1 MWNWSIWADWNY
13 WWMVSWVYSW
23 LWYIRLSH
31 LIWLLCIFIIIVL
44 LFGFSRWQHSTLINS
59 NAFKRW
65 RLLWLSMSSLWLKSN
80 FWHVL
85 VLTLS
90 LIVLST
96 KLICIY
102 LKDVSRIAWLVR
114 EVVVSWVLV
123 LVCKMLDLWFVK
135 KVLSWVLLLKKNVWS
150 LFSLNHWLGHEIV
163 DLLSIMQRTL
173 EIFSLLCTLF
183 STIFIKGFI

>member
-44 LFGFSRWQHSTLINS
+44 LFWFSRWQHSTLINS

-173 EIFSLLCTLF
+173 EVFSLLCTLF

>member
-1 MWNWSIWADWNY
+1 
-13 WWMVSWVYSW
+13 MVSWVYSW

-96 KLICIY
+96 ILICIY

>member
-1 MWNWSIWADWNY
+1 MWNWSIWAVWNY